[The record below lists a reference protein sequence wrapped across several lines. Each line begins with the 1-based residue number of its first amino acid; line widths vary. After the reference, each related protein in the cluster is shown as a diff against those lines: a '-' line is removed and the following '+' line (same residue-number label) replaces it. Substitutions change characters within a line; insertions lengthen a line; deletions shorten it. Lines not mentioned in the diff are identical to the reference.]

1 MKSMENA
8 HAGDGGR
15 GVMPFYSGRT
25 SSRNA
30 AAKGVTSRELHG
42 ASSWK
47 RDPARHLT
55 FEQIR
60 RLQQNAGNRAVQH
73 WLRRSSVRRFLR
85 KSVMAA
91 EDRVTILQRY
101 KADTEP
107 EMAHLLR
114 QTAGLRSTF
123 AKFVA
128 RMDTLFGKPDA
139 PDDTELRRRDAETDH
154 QAGQILQHAAGVEAR
169 CEQVSKDIGTLWRK
183 HAVSSVAVPMATPLP
198 GFQEAGIAGG
208 HQEEELKR
216 FLTCHPEYHVVEI
229 RKKIAQGTMLRLYK
243 QYMWKKDGRPPAPAN
258 LSERPAANNPTPD
271 GWVTAEVRLSTAENL
286 ARWLDR
292 GKDAANEWDAFQP
305 GCFRSFRRWKGFST
319 Y

>member
-1 MKSMENA
+1 MKCTESA

-25 SSRNA
+25 RSRNA
-30 AAKGVTSRELHG
+30 AAMGVTSRELHG

-47 RDPARHLT
+47 QDPARHLT

-73 WLRRSSVRRFLR
+73 WLRRASVRSFLR

-91 EDRVTILQRY
+91 GDRVTILQRY

-114 QTAGLRSTF
+114 QTAELRRTF
-123 AKFVA
+123 AKFAA
-128 RMDTLFGKPDA
+128 RMDALFGKPDA
-139 PDDTELRRRDAETDH
+139 PDDTELRRREAETDL
-154 QAGQILQHAAGVEAR
+154 QTGQILQQAAGVEAR
-169 CEQVSKDIGTLWRK
+169 CKRVSNDIGTLWRK
-183 HAVSSVAVPMATPLP
+183 HAVSRVADPMATPLP

-208 HQEEELKR
+208 HREEELKR
-216 FLTCHPEYHVVEI
+216 FLTRHPEYHVVEI
-229 RKKIAQGTMLRLYK
+229 RKKTAQGTTLRLYK

-258 LSERPAANNPTPD
+258 LSERPAAHNPTPD
-271 GWVTAEVRLSTAENL
+271 GWAAAEVRLSTAENL

-292 GKDAANEWDAFQP
+292 GRDAANEWGAFQP
-305 GCFRSFRRWKGFST
+305 GRSRPFRGRKGFST
-319 Y
+319 D